1 MKTPLFLLRG
11 IKVILIILFLN
22 LTLLTATVAQQSV
35 AIGDTNTKSNAVLY
49 LKGNGNQGLII
60 PIVATLGTFGEA
72 GMIVYNSTDKKL
84 YYHDGSAWKE
94 TGGTGGSVVALTA
107 GQNIA
112 ITGAF
117 PNFTISAPNVDAVV
131 GNEVTQVNTRGGIE
145 ITGTGTAAS
154 PLTVGL
160 IQGTVNGQ
168 ILQWDN
174 TNKKWI
180 LATAGTGTVTNVA
193 TGTGLSGGP
202 ITSTGTISLAN
213 TAVTAGTYGSTTSMP
228 QLTVDAQGRITAA
241 SNNAL
246 PDASATNE
254 LQNLSFTGTGSAAAG
269 ESFPLNISSG
279 TGVNIQEGTNISITQ
294 NANVLTINS
303 SSSGSGTVTSVAT
316 GTGLT
321 GGPVT
326 TTGTISLANTAV
338 TPGSYGTASTV
349 PQITVDAQGRITA
362 ASNVAIPAS
371 VTSVATGTGL
381 TGGPITTTGTISL
394 ANTTV
399 TAGSYG
405 TASTIPQFTVDAQ
418 GRITAASNVAI
429 AAGAANLDGLTDV
442 TVATPAAGQILVH
455 DGAGQFKNVNVS
467 GDAALTAAGALTLTA
482 GSVSG
487 GVAGDI
493 TDASITSADL
503 AAGSVSGGAAGVI
516 TDASIT
522 SADLAAGSVSG
533 GAAGIITDASITS
546 ADLAAGSV
554 SGGAA
559 GVITDAS
566 ITSADL
572 AAGSVSGGAAGVIT
586 DGTIVNA
593 DVSATA
599 AIAGTKISPDFGAQL
614 VQGTGG
620 LFSGETM
627 GARFVVNAA
636 TVTYGVFGR
645 STGTGSSNYGVW
657 GESTGAGA
665 TNYGVYGAATGAT
678 TNWAGYFSG
687 NTAITGAL
695 GVGATPSFGTAG
707 QVLTS
712 NGNAAPSWTTLSGGG
727 ALATLNVIPKGNGT
741 TQVASQLFDN
751 GTNVGIGTVTPVRKL
766 DISGDLNI
774 STGSSIYVNNVRVF
788 NNTGNSN
795 TFLGVN
801 AGIAN
806 TNISNTFLGFEAG
819 EANTTG
825 TYNLF
830 VGRGAG
836 LVNIDGSYNTF
847 VGPDAGFN
855 LTTGNLNTF
864 LGFNAGF
871 STTSTTS
878 STFIGNKAGEDN
890 TTGRYNTF
898 VGERAGETNTTG
910 EENTMIGRITGG
922 ANTTG
927 QRLTLVG
934 QGANVGANGLTNAT
948 AIGYGAVV
956 SISNAVVLGS
966 GANVGIG
973 TSSPST
979 KLHVNSASS
988 PAVRIVD
995 GTQGLGKVLVSDAS
1009 GNASWRD
1016 NSRYFSSGNLNTA
1029 NLNATSTYQEI
1040 ASFVTFTKSSAEST
1054 IEVTLNTRAYA
1065 GVFAG
1070 GATGV
1075 VFEVRIDGATAT
1087 YDNKAA
1093 INVSGGTEFIGVF
1106 AVFQGLATG
1115 SHSVEVWA
1123 RTNTGTSSAV
1133 LLDSG
1138 GWGGRLIV
1146 KETF

>member
-1 MKTPLFLLRG
+1 MKTPLFLCRG
-11 IKVILIILFLN
+11 IKVILIILFFK
-22 LTLLTATVAQQSV
+22 LTLLTATIAQQSV

-49 LKGNGNQGLII
+49 LKGNNNQGLII
-60 PIVATLGTFGEA
+60 PIVTALGGFGEA

-84 YYHDGSAWKE
+84 YYHDGSAWNE
-94 TGGTGGSVVALTA
+94 AGGTGGSAVALTA
-107 GQNIA
+107 GQNIT

-117 PNFTISAPNVDAVV
+117 PNFTISAPNVDAIV

-168 ILQWDN
+168 VLQWDN

-180 LATAGTGTVTNVA
+180 LANPGVAAGGTVTNVA

-213 TAVTAGTYGSTTSMP
+213 TAVTAGTYGSTTTMP

-241 SNNAL
+241 SNNTL

-254 LQNLSFTGTGSAAAG
+254 LQNLSFTGTGSVAAG

-294 NANVLTINS
+294 NANVLTINAA
-303 SSSGSGTVTSVAT
+303 SSGAGTVTNVAT

-338 TPGSYGTASTV
+338 TAGSYGSASTV

-362 ASNVAIPAS
+362 ASNVTIPAS

-381 TGGPITTTGTISL
+381 SGGPITSTGTISL

-405 TASTIPQFTVDAQ
+405 TASSIPQLTVDAQGRITGASNVAVAIPAAVTSVATGTGLTGGPITSTGTINLANTAVTAGTYGSATNIPQFTVDAQ
-418 GRITAASNVAI
+418 GRITSAVAVPISTGAWNTAGNTGTNEFNEFVGTTDAKALGLRTNNVQRMQIGATGII
-429 AAGAANLDGLTDV
+429 A
-442 TVATPAAGQILVH
+442 
-455 DGAGQFKNVNVS
+455 VS
-467 GDAALTAAGALTLTA
+467 GA
-482 GSVSG
+482 SG
-487 GVAGDI
+487 TQI
-493 TDASITSADL
+493 TMGGTTSADEAINATGAIYSSSAR
-503 AAGSVSGGAAGVI
+503 AASGGI
-516 TDASIT
+516 TGINSTVGIT
-522 SADLAAGSVSG
+522 QIGGRVG
-533 GAAGIITDASITS
+533 GAFYT
-546 ADLAAGSV
+546 
-554 SGGAA
+554 
-559 GVITDAS
+559 
-566 ITSADL
+566 
-572 AAGSVSGGAAGVIT
+572 
-586 DGTIVNA
+586 
-593 DVSATA
+593 
-599 AIAGTKISPDFGAQL
+599 Q
-614 VQGTGG
+614 
-620 LFSGETM
+620 
-627 GARFVVNAA
+627 
-636 TVTYGVFGR
+636 
-645 STGTGSSNYGVW
+645 
-657 GESTGAGA
+657 STGAELKYGVQGVGNGSGTKYGVLGSGQGVG
-665 TNYGVYGAATGAT
+665 TNYGIYGDATGGT
-678 TNWAGYFSG
+678 TNWAGYFAGG
-687 NTAITGAL
+687 NVAIVNGLA
-695 GVGATPSFGTAG
+695 VGAAQDFGVAG

-712 NGNAAPSWTTLSGGG
+712 AGPSVAPTWTTIGGGG
-727 ALATLNVIPKGNGT
+727 ALTTLNVIPKGDGT
-741 TQVASQLFDN
+741 AQIASQLFDN

-795 TFLGVN
+795 TFLGSN
-801 AGIAN
+801 AGVNN

-819 EANTTG
+819 RANTTG

-836 LVNIDGSYNTF
+836 VANIDGSYNAF
-847 VGPDAGFN
+847 VGPDAGFS

-878 STFIGNKAGEDN
+878 STFIGNKAGESN

-910 EENTMIGRITGG
+910 EENTMIGRITGAG
-922 ANTTG
+922 NTTG

-948 AIGYGAVV
+948 AIGYGAIVTT
-956 SISNAVVLGS
+956 SNAVVLGS
-966 GANVGIG
+966 SANVGIG

-1029 NLNATSTYQEI
+1029 NLSATTTYQEI
-1040 ASFVTFTKSSAEST
+1040 DVYLTFTKSTAEST
-1054 IEVTLNTRAYA
+1054 IEVTLNTRAYS
-1065 GVFAG
+1065 GTFAG
-1070 GATGV
+1070 GASGV
-1075 VFEVRIDGATAT
+1075 IFEVRIDGAVGT

-1093 INVSGGTEFIGVF
+1093 ITTTGTNEFIGIF
-1106 AVFQGLATG
+1106 AVFQGLAAG
-1115 SHSVEVWA
+1115 SHTVSVWA
-1123 RTNTGTSSAV
+1123 RTNAGTSTGI

-1138 GWGGRLIV
+1138 GWGGRLV
-1146 KETF
+1146 AKETY